1 MDFSLSN
8 TLLNP
13 LAPVAGKRH
22 CDVLFAVLI
31 MSLILV
37 IFAVISFV
45 GSFFIKTKGA
55 SAAALLSLLQISL
68 VHHVYRVIY
77 TMCINSV

>member
-31 MSLILV
+31 LSLILV
-37 IFAVISFV
+37 IVSTLAFF
-45 GSFFIKTKGA
+45 GSFLLKTKGA
-55 SAAALLSLLQISL
+55 SAAALLTLLQVSL

-77 TMCINSV
+77 TMCLNTV